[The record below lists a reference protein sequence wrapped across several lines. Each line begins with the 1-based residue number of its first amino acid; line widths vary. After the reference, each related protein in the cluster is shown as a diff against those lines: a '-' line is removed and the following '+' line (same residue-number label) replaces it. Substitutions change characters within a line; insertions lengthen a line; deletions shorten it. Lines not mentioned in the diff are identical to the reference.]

1 MSLAHGVWR
10 VWRTATLAG
19 ALATLAACSTVPS
32 AGETQKAAAPTD
44 CDAWFHGLDQAV
56 SAAGVT
62 DAQEHR
68 LVGHPW
74 LRTSRFT
81 AALAQDKDID
91 DATFAN
97 TVLPQMRAL
106 DRAARAAE
114 ISNLPTAAL
123 ATWGLSREEVLER
136 TERCA
141 ATSMQKT
148 QLERHRVAVP
158 DDYRPALRWW
168 GAYPLTKHVFTAGI
182 ERELGRMRA
191 AFAEPLTLAPGTRL
205 IRYVAPPTSS
215 SKSDADAALL
225 DRHQPV
231 FEKEVLT
238 QDDLAGALVWLA
250 PQALPV
256 VQSERPTI
264 YRAISHT
271 RYRGHTLMQLVYTV
285 WFGARPPSS
294 PFDLLAGHLDGLVW
308 RVTLGPQGQALV
320 YDSIHPCGCYHYFF
334 PTPRAVPLPAPED
347 EPEWMF
353 APQALPVVTAQDRI
367 VLRVAARTH
376 YLKRVSVLNAQE
388 PLGEGAQRVSLQA
401 LSQEQL
407 RVLPVLAT
415 LDSPV
420 NGDTPTRSAYGP
432 DGLVPG
438 SQRPE
443 RWFFWPMGITS
454 AGQMRQWG
462 RHATAFV
469 GKRHFDDAHLFERR
483 FEFFLGDY

>member
-1 MSLAHGVWR
+1 MSLVHSGWR
-10 VWRTATLAG
+10 VGRAVTLVGVSAM
-19 ALATLAACSTVPS
+19 LVACSTVPS
-32 AGETQKAAAPTD
+32 VGDMQEAAVSTD
-44 CDAWFHGLDQAV
+44 CDVWFQRFDQAIA
-56 SAAGVT
+56 AAGVA

-68 LVGHPW
+68 VAGHAW

-81 AALAQDKDID
+81 AALAQDKGID
-91 DATFAN
+91 DQGFAD

-114 ISNLPTAAL
+114 ISNLPPAAL
-123 ATWGLSREEVLER
+123 ATWGLSRQQVLER
-136 TERCA
+136 TESCA
-141 ATSMQKT
+141 TTGMQKT
-148 QLERHRVAVP
+148 QVDRHRVVVP

-182 ERELGRMRA
+182 ERELGRTRA
-191 AFAEPLTLAPGTRL
+191 AFTEPLTLGPGAQL
-205 IRYVAPPTSS
+205 IRYVEQPTSS
-215 SKSDADAALL
+215 SKLDADAALL

-238 QDDLAGALVWLA
+238 QDDLAGALVWLE
-250 PQALPV
+250 PQARPV
-256 VQSERPTI
+256 VQSERPTV

-271 RYRGHTLMQLVYTV
+271 RYRGQTLTQLVYTV

-308 RVTLGPQGQALV
+308 RVTLGPRGQVLV
-320 YDSIHPCGCYHYFF
+320 YDTMHPCGCYHYFF

-353 APQALPVVTAQDRI
+353 APQALPVVAAQDRI

-376 YLKRVSVLNAQE
+376 YLKRVTVLNSRLPFAD
-388 PLGEGAQRVSLQA
+388 GAQVVPLQV
-401 LSQEQL
+401 LPQQQL
-407 RVLPVLAT
+407 RVLPVLST
-415 LDSPV
+415 LDDPV

-432 DGLVPG
+432 DGLVAG
-438 SQRPE
+438 TERAE

-483 FEFFLGDY
+483 FEFLLSD

>member
-1 MSLAHGVWR
+1 MSLVHSVLTWWWR
-10 VWRTATLAG
+10 VTLAG
-19 ALATLAACSTVPS
+19 AALVLAACSSVPS
-32 AGETQKAAAPTD
+32 AGEMQRAAASTD
-44 CDAWFHGLDQAV
+44 CDAWFHRLDRAV
-56 SAAGVT
+56 AAAGVT

-68 LVGHPW
+68 VVGHPW

-81 AALAQDKDID
+81 AALAQDTGLD
-91 DATFAN
+91 DAAFAS

-123 ATWGLSREEVLER
+123 ATWGLSRHDMLQR
-136 TERCA
+136 TEGCA
-141 ATSMQKT
+141 TTGMQKT
-148 QLERHRVAVP
+148 QVDRHRVVVP
-158 DDYRPALRWW
+158 DDYRTALRRW

-182 ERELGRMRA
+182 ERELGRMRV
-191 AFAEPLTLAPGTRL
+191 AFTEPLTLAPGARL
-205 IRYVAPPTSS
+205 LRYVAQPTPLSQL
-215 SKSDADAALL
+215 DADAVLL
-225 DRHQPV
+225 DQHQPV

-238 QDDLAGALVWLA
+238 QDDLAGALVWFE
-250 PQALPV
+250 PQARPA
-256 VQSERPTI
+256 VQSEQPTI

-271 RYRGHTLMQLVYTV
+271 RYRGHTLTQLVYTL
-285 WFGARPPSS
+285 WFGARPPSG

-320 YDSIHPCGCYHYFF
+320 YDTIHPCGCYHYFF
-334 PTPRAVPLPAPED
+334 PTPSAVPLPAPED

-353 APQALPVVTAQDRI
+353 APQALPTVTAQDRI
-367 VLRVAARTH
+367 VLRVAARTQ
-376 YLKRVSVLNAQE
+376 YLKRVTVLT
-388 PLGEGAQRVSLQA
+388 PLAPFDNGAQGVPLRV

-407 RVLPVLAT
+407 RVLPVLST
-415 LDSPV
+415 LDGPV
-420 NGDTPTRSAYGP
+420 DVNTPTRSAYGP

-438 SQRPE
+438 TDRAE

-462 RHATAFV
+462 HHATAFV

-483 FEFFLGDY
+483 FNFLLGD